1 MELKFVDIGT
11 HMDNIRNFIESFKS
25 FTNTKLCII
34 IKLYKIEEI
43 KNKIFAENYYFILV
57 NILKEISLFQ

>member
-57 NILKEISLFQ
+57 NILKGISLFQ

>member
-11 HMDNIRNFIESFKS
+11 HMDNTRNFIESLKS

-57 NILKEISLFQ
+57 NILKGISLFQ

>member
-11 HMDNIRNFIESFKS
+11 HMDNTRNFIESFKS

-34 IKLYKIEEI
+34 IKLYKIEE
-43 KNKIFAENYYFILV
+43 NKIFAENYYFILV
-57 NILKEISLFQ
+57 NILKGISLFQ

>member
-25 FTNTKLCII
+25 FINTKLCII